1 MPGVVRSTR
10 RRREILS
17 AYAFLLPSLIGI
29 SVFLAVPIVT
39 VVWLSFQKW
48 DLIGPAEFIGLDNF
62 RAVLTDGRFLHS
74 LIVTTLFVAAALP
87 LQTVLGLGL
96 GMFLERRVPG
106 SAVFRVVLLL
116 PWVAAPLALG
126 IVWKWIFAPTDG
138 LLNAIVGQRIEWLA
152 TPSLVL
158 PAIVVVSVWTNI
170 GYVSLFF
177 AAGLRAIPSDVV
189 DASRL
194 DGAGRWHRFRYIS
207 LPLLRPTMFFVLVT
221 GLISSFQVF
230 DTAYALAP
238 NGGPERAGDVVTG
251 RIYYE
256 AFQSFQFGRAAV
268 MALVLFVIL
277 VVFTFLQQRYF
288 RSRTTYEVA

>member
-1 MPGVVRSTR
+1 M
-10 RRREILS
+10 
-17 AYAFLLPSLIGI
+17 
-29 SVFLAVPIVT
+29 PIVT

-62 RAVLTDGRFLHS
+62 RAVLTDGRLLHS

-126 IVWKWIFAPTDG
+126 VVWKWIFAPTDG
-138 LLNAIVGQRIEWLA
+138 LLNVIVGQRIEWLA

-189 DASRL
+189 DASRI

-277 VVFTFLQQRYF
+277 VVFTLLQQRYF

>member
-17 AYAFLLPSLIGI
+17 GYAFLLPSLIGI

-62 RAVLTDGRFLHS
+62 RAVLTDGRLLHS

-126 IVWKWIFAPTDG
+126 VVWKWIFAPTDG
-138 LLNAIVGQRIEWLA
+138 LLNVIVGQRIEWLA

-189 DASRL
+189 DASRI

-277 VVFTFLQQRYF
+277 VVFTLLQQRYF